1 MNKIASAEQD
11 EFPIAFSIRDFKPGY
26 AWRRP
31 TVWPGDAAGIEK
43 QNIPA
48 SFIARHVRVTVQQNI
63 DIIRWLLGRNV
74 LQAKFQSASHKVDNQ
89 WPFKITVAISAHH
102 SESGSDPTKLV
113 EDAFRAKISKMP
125 DFISL
130 FCHLGYI
137 FRQTV
142 VRVRQHKNAQRFFR
156 LLFLCH

>member
-89 WPFKITVAISAHH
+89 WPFKIAVTIPAH
-102 SESGSDPTKLV
+102 KR
-113 EDAFRAKISKMP
+113 DARPDDAEFVKNRFGANISKVP
-125 DFISL
+125 DLICVFG
-130 FCHLGYI
+130 HLLHS
-137 FRQTV
+137 FRQTI
-142 VRVRQHKNAQRFFR
+142 VRVGKNENPPNVF
-156 LLFLCH
+156 

>member
-48 SFIARHVRVTVQQNI
+48 SFITRHVRVTVQQNI

-102 SESGSDPTKLV
+102 SESGSN
-113 EDAFRAKISKMP
+113 RAKLIENGFFAHIAEVP
-125 DFISL
+125 DFIGI
-130 FCHLGYI
+130 LGQLAY
-137 FRQTV
+137 
-142 VRVRQHKNAQRFFR
+142 FFR
-156 LLFLCH
+156 